1 MKTHSIFERLS
12 QNLFLRQ
19 SFGTLFLRILG
30 VLLLFGFTVFLT
42 KSYTP
47 KLVGQYDFAR
57 SFLLAIGTICLL
69 GFDLSVLYFKGKL
82 ASLDALHELKKIYL
96 KMIAMLFATSVIA
109 LVIIVLTDEKVINGY
124 FADPEVYSIFLKAAV
139 TLFFYGLATLN
150 IEVIR
155 ALDKLYIAE
164 LFRNVIKYIPLII
177 GSVVLFYWHKENYL
191 VDVFL
196 VGFVLLAIISTTLV
210 FSYFNKTAEITRTT
224 FFSYKDVF
232 LKSYPMAISGMAIF
246 LLMCFDIMFLKKYR
260 NDETVAY
267 YSVGVKIMTIIS
279 VVILTINTTVSA
291 QISEYFASQNKAE
304 LTKIVQ
310 NCARLIFG
318 ITLPVVVAISIF
330 SEYILSFFG
339 HQYVI
344 AKEPFLILI
353 IGQGVCSAFGAA
365 PVYLNMTGRQ
375 HTFQIILIAAVALNF
390 VLNRILIPQYGM
402 TGAAIAFVSASFFW
416 NLVVAIVVY
425 QKDKIKVFLN

>member
-1 MKTHSIFERLS
+1 LKTHSIFERLS